1 MSRTTSLLLIAG
13 LLGLGV
19 AAASCGALSKPY
31 PEKSFFAIDAGP
43 TPAATQAL
51 REGSLRVRR
60 LRVAKPYDGL
70 TFVYKT
76 GGSEFRT
83 DYYNGFIA
91 APEALLTSETI
102 RWLSTAGPFASV
114 VDGASSAPSRYVLEG
129 NVTTFCGDMTDAKAP
144 KAVLE
149 ARFFLLDD
157 TGAEP
162 RILYQRSYRSVVPL
176 DGDGPAALVAAWG
189 RAWREVLTQLTQ
201 DLSRVKV
208 PEKPST

>member
-1 MSRTTSLLLIAG
+1 MSRTTLLLMMAG

-19 AAASCGALSKPY
+19 AAASCGTLSKPY

-43 TPAATQAL
+43 TPAATPAS

-102 RWLSTAGPFASV
+102 RWLSTAGPFVSV
-114 VDGASSAPSRYVLEG
+114 VDGASSAPNRYVLEG
-129 NVTTFCGDMTDAKAP
+129 NVTTFCGDMTDPKAP

-149 ARFFLLDD
+149 ARFFLLDES
-157 TGAEP
+157 GAEA
-162 RILYQRSYRSVVPL
+162 SVKFQKAYAAGVPTA
-176 DGDGPAALVAAWG
+176 GGKPADLADAWG
-189 RAWREVLTQLTQ
+189 KAMRQILTALAA
-201 DLSRVKV
+201 DLAKAELR
-208 PEKPST
+208 